1 MLEKE
6 FDENIFST
14 GAKTGSQSLG
24 LKRVCLQNSN
34 GRYGNDMNFN
44 FNYAGQTGPENAVF
58 AEDMGINHPEP
69 NPPIANMRKGTGK
82 PFARVKKETSLIG
95 KRPYEASVN
104 YETESGLGR
113 PIGDR
118 SFKDL
123 SHLGTHLQ
131 DNAVQTQIPKE
142 FSGDLYGYIKQCI
155 KRANQELDQEKV
167 QETDI
172 AQIDMGLGL
181 GNLARR
187 ELPEENNDSEQD
199 EEERTVRL
207 KIDFEPMGDYISQTQ
222 YPELKREVLDA
233 VKRISE
239 KYAGQVNL
247 EIQIKD
253 LIPQTQVFSENSA
266 DPNRMSWVPNP
277 DYPERSQA
285 PAILETEIEEGPS
298 VAERIIGKN
307 KDESC
312 LILREELFNILEN
325 SFDKKVTLEKK
336 ENVREQIVKATYII
350 LKNLNCSSEKE
361 YYKENFFNFFNLQ
374 LALDPRRVRSFS
386 LKMKIRIACL
396 LFCKYVNR
404 SKTNVYFEEFYPFVN
419 ISDLESAKKSIQA

>member
-6 FDENIFST
+6 FEENIFST

-24 LKRVCLQNSN
+24 LKRVCLQNTT
-34 GRYGNDMNFN
+34 GRYGNEMNFN
-44 FNYAGQTGPENAVF
+44 FNYGGQTGPENPMF
-58 AEDMGINHPEP
+58 AEDMGINGPEG
-69 NPPIANMRKGTGK
+69 NGSIGNMRKANGPPVG
-82 PFARVKKETSLIG
+82 RVKQETSLIG

-113 PIGDR
+113 PLGDR
-118 SFKDL
+118 SFKEL

-155 KRANQELDQEKV
+155 KRANQELDQEKA

-172 AQIDMGLGL
+172 AQMDMGVGDLVK
-181 GNLARR
+181 RHM
-187 ELPEENNDSEQD
+187 PEEEKDSERE

-207 KIDFEPMGDYISQTQ
+207 KIDFEPMGDYISQMQ

-247 EIQIKD
+247 EVQIKD
-253 LIPQTQVFSENSA
+253 LIPQTQVFSEKSGDLNK
-266 DPNRMSWVPNP
+266 MTWVPNP
-277 DYPERSQA
+277 DYPERSQT
-285 PAILETEIEEGPS
+285 PAILEPEIEEGPS

-307 KDESC
+307 KEESC

-404 SKTNVYFEEFYPFVN
+404 SKTNIYFEEFYPFVN